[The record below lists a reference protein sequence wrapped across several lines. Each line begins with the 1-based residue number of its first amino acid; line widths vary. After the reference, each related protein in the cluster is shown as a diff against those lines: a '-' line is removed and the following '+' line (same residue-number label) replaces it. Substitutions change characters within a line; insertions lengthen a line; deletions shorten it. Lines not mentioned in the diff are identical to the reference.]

1 LIHGAVSLNI
11 EPRRDIM
18 MKTPGANA
26 MRKVLF
32 TLGILLVAGAPTNA
46 QDDAAA
52 FYKGKSVRLVVG
64 VGVGSG
70 YDINA
75 RLLARHMTK
84 HIPGNPSIVVQ
95 NQPGAGSLT
104 MTNQLYAGGPFDGTV
119 IGASFNGLPTTP
131 LLQPTGAR
139 FEAIKINW
147 IGSTNRETQVSYVWH
162 TAPIQTFNDIR
173 TTETIIGAQAPGST
187 QYDYPVLANAL
198 FGTKFKVI
206 TGYQATP
213 KIHLAMERGEV
224 HGTWANW
231 STLKAIASNWIEE
244 KKIRMFAQWALR
256 KHPELTNVPLILDQA
271 KTEADKQALQ
281 LALARLEFGRPF
293 FMPPNVPADR
303 INVIRRAF
311 DATMKDKEFLAEA
324 EKLKIEVD
332 PLTGEQVAAL
342 IVDIYKTPAAT
353 VERVRA
359 AMAPK

>member
-1 LIHGAVSLNI
+1 MATN
-11 EPRRDIM
+11 
-18 MKTPGANA
+18 PGADA
-26 MRKVLF
+26 MRKALF
-32 TLGILLVAGAPTNA
+32 ALATLCAAIAPAGA
-46 QDDAAA
+46 QDDPAT
-52 FYKGKSVRLVVG
+52 FYKGKVVRLVVG

-75 RLLARHMTK
+75 RLLARYLPK
-84 HIPGNPSIVVQ
+84 YIPGNPSVIVQ

-131 LLQPTGAR
+131 LLQPAGAR
-139 FEAIKINW
+139 FEATKINW
-147 IGSTNRETQVSYVWH
+147 VGSTNRETQASYVWH
-162 TAPIQTFNDIR
+162 TAPVKTFDDVMK
-173 TTETIIGAQAPGST
+173 TETIIGAQAPGST

-244 KKIRMFAQWALR
+244 KKITILAQWALR
-256 KHPELTNVPLILDQA
+256 KHPELPNVPLILDWA
-271 KTEADKQALQ
+271 KTDADKQALQ
-281 LALARLEFGRPF
+281 LALGRLEFGRPF
-293 FMPPNVPADR
+293 FLPPNVPADR
-303 INVIRRAF
+303 VNAIRRAF
-311 DATMKDKEFLAEA
+311 DAATKDKDFLAEA
-324 EKLKIEVD
+324 EKLKIEID

-342 IVDIYKTPAAT
+342 IVDIYKTPTAT